1 MRLALLCAAA
11 GLALAGC
18 STTPTDLEQKTAPT
32 VLEFKENYQEI
43 YRRVAKQ
50 ATRCLKVDVG
60 DGGSFEVDTELYNE
74 LGYGEVSY
82 SLGSLSRNYYMSA
95 KIEKVGDGSRLTVH
109 TGNQLASAR
118 VRDLVIDWANGSTA
132 CPAF

>member
-1 MRLALLCAAA
+1 MRLAFAIVLI
-11 GLALAGC
+11 GLTVAGC

-60 DGGSFEVDTELYNE
+60 EGGSFEVDTELYNE
-74 LGYGEVSY
+74 LGYGEVTY
-82 SLGSLSRNYYMSA
+82 SHGSLARNYYMSA
-95 KIEKVGDGSRLTVH
+95 KIEKVGEGSRLTVYS
-109 TGNQLASAR
+109 GNQLAPAR
-118 VRDLVIDWANGSTA
+118 VRDLVVEWANGSTA

>member
-1 MRLALLCAAA
+1 MRLVFPIVLA
-11 GLALAGC
+11 GFALAGC

-74 LGYGEVSY
+74 LGYGEVTY

-95 KIEKVGDGSRLTVH
+95 KIEKVGEGSRLTVH

-118 VRDLVIDWANGSTA
+118 VRDQVIDWANGSTA

>member
-1 MRLALLCAAA
+1 MRLAFPIVLA
-11 GLALAGC
+11 GFALAGC

-50 ATRCLKVDVG
+50 ATRCLKFDAG
-60 DGGSFEVDTELYNE
+60 EGGSFEVDTELYNE
-74 LGYGEVSY
+74 LGYGEVTY

-95 KIEKVGDGSRLTVH
+95 KIEKLGDGSRLTVH
-109 TGNQLASAR
+109 AGNQLASAR
-118 VRDLVIDWANGSTA
+118 VRDLVVDWANGSTA

>member
-1 MRLALLCAAA
+1 MRLAFPIVLT

-60 DGGSFEVDTELYNE
+60 EGGSFEVDTELYNE
-74 LGYGEVSY
+74 LGYGEVTY
-82 SLGSLSRNYYMSA
+82 SHGSLARNYYMSA
-95 KIEKVGDGSRLTVH
+95 KIEKVGEGSRLTVYS
-109 TGNQLASAR
+109 GNQLAPAR
-118 VRDLVIDWANGSTA
+118 VRDLVVEWANGSTA

>member
-1 MRLALLCAAA
+1 MRLAYLIAAA
-11 GLALAGC
+11 GLTLAGC
-18 STTPTDLEQKTAPT
+18 SMTPTDLEQKTPPT
-32 VLEFKENYQEI
+32 VIEFKENYQEI

-60 DGGSFEVDTELYNE
+60 DGGSFEVDTELYSE
-74 LGYGEVSY
+74 LGYGEVTY

-95 KIEKVGDGSRLTVH
+95 KIEKVGEGSRLTVH
-109 TGNQLASAR
+109 TGNQLTSAR
-118 VRDLVIDWANGSTA
+118 VRDLVIEWANGSTA

>member
-1 MRLALLCAAA
+1 MRLAYLISAA
-11 GLALAGC
+11 GLTLAGC
-18 STTPTDLEQKTAPT
+18 STTPTDLEQKSAPT

-95 KIEKVGDGSRLTVH
+95 KIEKVGEGSRLTLH

-118 VRDLVIDWANGSTA
+118 VRDLVIEWANGSTA